1 MTQDAVEPRGG
12 FSPFPAYE
20 WPDGKKS
27 AVLLSVDV
35 DATSPFLWEQR
46 DGVSNRLSRLEI
58 RRFGLRT
65 GMTRIL
71 DLFARYHVKASFY
84 VPAIVAESNP
94 DLLPALTEAGHEI
107 GLHGYFHE
115 LVGDIGDEEFSAALD
130 ASLALFVAQTG
141 QKPVGFRSPAWEMTP
156 HMLAEI
162 RRNGLAYDSSLMGF
176 DHPYEIDGVVEIP
189 VQWALDDAIFFKF
202 ENSGNE
208 RWAPYAGAQVLDD
221 WLTEWRAL
229 HRFGGLF
236 TLTIHDWISGRAQ
249 RIAMLEKLLDAITA
263 EPSSWVATAADIA
276 RHHTASGNKGRFAVE
291 PAVPT
296 AIGPLRFGPK
306 SGPHRS
312 GLRK

>member
-1 MTQDAVEPRGG
+1 MAQDTVEPPSS

-20 WPDGKKS
+20 WPEGKKS

-46 DGVSNRLSRLEI
+46 EGLSNRLSRLEV

-71 DLFARYHVKASFY
+71 DLFARYDVKASFY
-84 VPAIVAESNP
+84 VPAVVAKSNP
-94 DLLPALTEAGHEI
+94 GLLPALVDAGHEI

-115 LVGDIGDEEFSAALD
+115 LVGDIGNEEFSAALD
-130 ASLALFVAQTG
+130 ASLALFIAQTG
-141 QKPVGFRSPAWEMTP
+141 QRPVGFRSPAWEMTP

-189 VQWALDDAIFFKF
+189 VQWAIDDAIFFKF

-208 RWAPYAGAQVLDD
+208 RWAPSAGAQVLDD
-221 WLTEWRAL
+221 WLTEWRAQ

-249 RIAMLEKLLDAITA
+249 RIVMLEKLLDAITA
-263 EPSSWVATAADIA
+263 EPTSWVATAADIA
-276 RHHTASGNKGRFAVE
+276 RHHASSNNRGRFVVE
-291 PAVPT
+291 ADIPA
-296 AIGPLRFGPK
+296 AIGPSRFGPSQ
-306 SGPHRS
+306 SGAHA
-312 GLRK
+312 